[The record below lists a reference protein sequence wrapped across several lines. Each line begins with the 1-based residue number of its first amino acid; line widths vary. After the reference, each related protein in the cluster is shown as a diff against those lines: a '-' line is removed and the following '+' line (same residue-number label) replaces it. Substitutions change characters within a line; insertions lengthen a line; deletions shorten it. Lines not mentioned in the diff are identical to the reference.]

1 MSIDPIA
8 DYALFVFIS
17 VLGTFQ
23 LVFARNGVRGMLFLR
38 RFPRGSALLGAL
50 TVVAAFTWYF
60 GAGEPRN
67 LPDTDGGLD
76 GSTQTLYFFL
86 GATGALATTGLFS
99 SLINYR
105 WGRSGSPPSSIG
117 IGALERTT
125 YVQATAHTVAAI
137 WERVK
142 SWIAR

>member
-50 TVVAAFTWYF
+50 MVVAAFTWYF
-60 GAGEPRN
+60 GGEPRN
-67 LPDTDGGLD
+67 LPDTESGLA
-76 GSTQTLYFFL
+76 GTAQTLYFFL
-86 GATGALATTGLFS
+86 GATAALATTGLFS

-117 IGALERTT
+117 IGALEWTT

-137 WERVK
+137 WKRVR